1 MIEFNSIFYTRNKLM
16 HITFAVYVAIAILFV
31 IVLIVGTINQY
42 YYQGIAC
49 VVFTSL
55 MALRAAYFIFEK
67 INIDS
72 NMKVVS
78 YKLLRKKY
86 DIFSVSSIKK
96 IRIGQLRLVLNNS
109 KQLPL
114 SVDDENLFISC
125 LQKLNPNITVE

>member
-1 MIEFNSIFYTRNKLM
+1 MIEFNSIFYKRNRIML
-16 HITFAVYVAIAILFV
+16 ITFAVYVAISILFAV
-31 IVLIVGTINQY
+31 VLIVGTTNQY
-42 YYQGIAC
+42 YYQC
-49 VVFTSL
+49 VVLVVFTSL

-67 INIDS
+67 ITIDS

-78 YKLLRKKY
+78 YKLLRKQF
-86 DIFSVSSIKK
+86 DIFSVSSIKR
-96 IRIGQLRLVLNNS
+96 IRSGQLRLVLNNS

>member
-1 MIEFNSIFYTRNKLM
+1 ML
-16 HITFAVYVAIAILFV
+16 ITFAVYVVITTLFAV
-31 IVLIVGTINQY
+31 VLIMGTINQY
-42 YYQGIAC
+42 YYQC
-49 VVFTSL
+49 VVLVVFTSL

-72 NMKVVS
+72 NMKVIS
-78 YKLLRKKY
+78 YKLLRKQY

-96 IRIGQLRLVLNNS
+96 IRSGQLRLILNNS